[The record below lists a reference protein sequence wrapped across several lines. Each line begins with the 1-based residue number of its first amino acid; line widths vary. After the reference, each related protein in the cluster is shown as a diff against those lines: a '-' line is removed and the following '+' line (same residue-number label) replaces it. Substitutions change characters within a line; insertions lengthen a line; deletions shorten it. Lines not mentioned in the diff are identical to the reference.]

1 VDVYN
6 SINFREGTSSK
17 MKVFNQKI
25 DIYFSLSRYDYAQ
38 YSSQQILGSYSV
50 SSYPKKKWLGA

>member
-1 VDVYN
+1 
-6 SINFREGTSSK
+6 
-17 MKVFNQKI
+17 MKVFNQKL